1 MNYKIFFLTIVAA
14 AALIML
20 PLEAFG
26 WGCSRSFSGSGRF
39 GGSFS
44 HSGST
49 SGGAGGWS
57 HSGSTTATGRY
68 GNSYTASRSASGYG
82 GYNGYH
88 PGGYGGYHYGGCYGG
103 GFAAGA
109 ITGAAVGAA
118 ATSAAYNNPYP
129 PGVYYHPLLAA
140 AAGY

>member
-1 MNYKIFFLTIVAA
+1 MNYKIFFLTIIAA

-20 PLEAFG
+20 SLEAFG

-82 GYNGYH
+82 GY
-88 PGGYGGYHYGGCYGG
+88 GG

-109 ITGAAVGAA
+109 VTGAAVGAA
-118 ATSAAYNNPYP
+118 ATSAAYNSPYP